1 MPFAAR
7 GGFLGIGNW
16 AEGTGGTA
24 STVTYDGINYNRYD
38 FTGSGSF
45 SITEPGI
52 LRIMAI
58 GGGGSGGDAF
68 NVVSNPA
75 GLKGGG
81 GGAGEFYD
89 ATFNSW
95 DLNGSYQGSST
106 ISIGIGAG
114 GPMRSSTV
122 DAENGGDTTVG
133 SGLTVKGGGGGAGLQ
148 GGSGGGGMAYAD
160 TGVHNNIGAS
170 SNITNVGGKGNSGAN
185 GTINTIGGGGGGA
198 GANGVTYTGG
208 DGFQW
213 IDGTYY
219 AGGGGGGDSTTSSGG
234 AGGTGG
240 LGGGGVGRG
249 TSSGVNK
256 GDGESGF
263 GGGGGAG
270 WRGGAGRVVILVR
283 S

>member
-7 GGFLGIGNW
+7 IGFFGIGNW
-16 AEGTGGTA
+16 AEGSGGNTT
-24 STVTYDGINYNRYD
+24 SNVTYDGINYNRYD

-58 GGGGSGGDAF
+58 GGGGSGGDDRS
-68 NVVSNPA
+68 VVSNPA

-95 DLNGSYQGSST
+95 DLNGSYQGSSQ
-106 ISIGIGAG
+106 ISILIGAG
-114 GPMRSSTV
+114 GPHRSGTV
-122 DAENGGDTTVG
+122 DAENGSDTTVG
-133 SGLTVKGGGGGAGLQ
+133 SGLTVKGGGGGAGLT
-148 GGSGGGGMAYAD
+148 GASGGGGMAFPNRVT
-160 TGVHNNIGAS
+160 TGGS
-170 SNITNVGGKGNSGAN
+170 SNITNIGGKGNNGASAA
-185 GTINTIGGGGGGA
+185 INSIGGGGGGA
-198 GANGVTYTGG
+198 GGSAGGSGGAN
-208 DGFQW
+208 GFQW

-219 AGGGGGGDSTTSSGG
+219 AGGGGGGDNVVSSSGSG
-234 AGGTGG
+234 SFGG
-240 LGGGGVGRG
+240 LGGGGKGRG
-249 TSSGVNK
+249 DSSGVNK
-256 GDGESGF
+256 GGGESGF

-270 WRGGAGRVVILVR
+270 WTGGAGRVVILVR